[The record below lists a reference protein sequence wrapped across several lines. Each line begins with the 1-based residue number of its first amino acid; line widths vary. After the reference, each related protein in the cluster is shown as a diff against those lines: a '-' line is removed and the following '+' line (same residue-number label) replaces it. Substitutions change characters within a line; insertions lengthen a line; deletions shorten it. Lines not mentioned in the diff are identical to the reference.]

1 MIATSSVSA
10 DWVDAGD
17 FSSEIVNT
25 WNYSGIT
32 ASANTRFQAGFQLLF
47 EYQFIPEAGTMVVEY
62 EESKVGGNT
71 LGAMDFRLRL
81 ENLTT
86 VGVDNRFVSGTG
98 TENFSLTAGDTYAF
112 KILDGSNISTSGL
125 STLELTHTGN
135 FQVTAPITATAAVP
149 EPSTFSMLALGSFG
163 FLVVARRRRTTPTV

>member
-1 MIATSSVSA
+1 M
-10 DWVDAGD
+10 
-17 FSSEIVNT
+17 
-25 WNYSGIT
+25 
-32 ASANTRFQAGFQLLF
+32 
-47 EYQFIPEAGTMVVEY
+47 
-62 EESKVGGNT
+62 
-71 LGAMDFRLRL
+71 GAADFRLRL

-98 TENFSLTAGDTYAF
+98 TENFSLNAGDTYAF

-135 FQVTAPITATAAVP
+135 FQVTAPITATATVP

-163 FLVVARRRRTTPTV
+163 FLVVARRLPTPNV